1 MEDDHVDRLDVHA
14 QQCVELTSTNRSIEL
29 DRSHDP
35 CPDQPGSHEDPL
47 AEPACPLSLAGLVV
61 EAEDVPPDPIS
72 NSAVKA
78 SSAHGTVPQG
88 TGESV
93 TARPAKLKAC
103 APSSRSGNGRIRP
116 GSRHPPCHG
125 TARRG
130 VEQPGSSSGS

>member
-14 QQCVELTSTNRSIEL
+14 QQCAELTSTNRSIEL

-93 TARPAKLKAC
+93 TARPAKLNGMRSLVTIRQQPDPTRIP
-103 APSSRSGNGRIRP
+103 APAVP
-116 GSRHPPCHG
+116 RHGP
-125 TARRG
+125 ARGGAAR
-130 VEQPGSSSGS
+130 